1 MLLILDYYIQTFAL
15 KVQASSHG
23 NLIHA
28 IWNVFVGRSLF
39 FCRLWL
45 HARAK
50 SPLPC
55 QQLAPMHHHWNKTAL
70 ALTML
75 VPVCK
80 VLTVPDAENMIFSRL
95 KAGCFVS
102 GGQSVIE
109 VVKVADEFAAQTV
122 SSRGVQLHGFELP
135 NTLYANCGDGT
146 CGQAA

>member
-23 NLIHA
+23 EFDTCNLEH
-28 IWNVFVGRSLF
+28 VFVGRSLF

-55 QQLAPMHHHWNKTAL
+55 QQLATMHHHWNKTAL

-75 VPVCK
+75 VPVC
-80 VLTVPDAENMIFSRL
+80 R
-95 KAGCFVS
+95 
-102 GGQSVIE
+102 
-109 VVKVADEFAAQTV
+109 
-122 SSRGVQLHGFELP
+122 
-135 NTLYANCGDGT
+135 NC
-146 CGQAA
+146 